1 MLGEPSRGPC
11 VAFNRTLVRR
21 QTIISAC
28 SCCGSTRLVATS
40 SSHTVPFGR
49 CVHICHA
56 LDIDAEHI
64 NEAVSLALIERCGP
78 GSRAQNTLGD
88 KSMSVRVLTDQVAPR
103 RWPHDYQRRLL
114 ASLAGILLVSGAVLT
129 GPAQAAGVHA
139 ETGEIFINPGTGFFS
154 VTKPTYVGPGT
165 KIKIPAGATAY
176 LAYENGCAQRIE
188 GARTVEVL
196 AVSPCES
203 GQAQTTLDAGTPT
216 TPSATG
222 EASTFMSPPV
232 LLGGLVIAGG
242 VGAAL
247 ALSGGSSGS
256 SGDKPVSP

>member
-1 MLGEPSRGPC
+1 
-11 VAFNRTLVRR
+11 
-21 QTIISAC
+21 
-28 SCCGSTRLVATS
+28 
-40 SSHTVPFGR
+40 
-49 CVHICHA
+49 
-56 LDIDAEHI
+56 
-64 NEAVSLALIERCGP
+64 
-78 GSRAQNTLGD
+78 
-88 KSMSVRVLTDQVAPR
+88 
-103 RWPHDYQRRLL
+103 
-114 ASLAGILLVSGAVLT
+114 LVSGTVLT

-139 ETGEIFINPGTGFFS
+139 ETGEIFINSGTGFFS

-176 LAYENGCAQRIE
+176 LAYENGCTQRIE

-203 GQAQTTLDAGTPT
+203 GQAQTAGSPT

-232 LLGGLVIAGG
+232 LSGGLVIAGG

-256 SGDKPVSP
+256 GGDKPVSP